1 LLAESTISSGSPADL
16 HQKAC
21 KRVLRY
27 IRDTIDHGLM
37 VTPSA
42 ANQLE
47 AFADAD
53 TQKDI

>member
-1 LLAESTISSGSPADL
+1 
-16 HQKAC
+16 
-21 KRVLRY
+21 
-27 IRDTIDHGLM
+27 M

-53 TQKDI
+53 TQKDIYSTGGFANYLGKNLIS